1 VLSQK
6 DVLRPTHDFITKNEC
21 SFLRIGEVGLGKK
34 AVIVIC
40 LVNES
45 IEKANEE
52 IEKDILKELSAR
64 PKIPWFKSVEKV
76 TVVEET

>member
-1 VLSQK
+1 M
-6 DVLRPTHDFITKNEC
+6 
-21 SFLRIGEVGLGKK
+21 GKK
-34 AVIVIC
+34 AVIVIR

-52 IEKDILKELSAR
+52 IEKDILENLSVD
-64 PKIPWFKSVEKV
+64 PKIPWFKSAEKV